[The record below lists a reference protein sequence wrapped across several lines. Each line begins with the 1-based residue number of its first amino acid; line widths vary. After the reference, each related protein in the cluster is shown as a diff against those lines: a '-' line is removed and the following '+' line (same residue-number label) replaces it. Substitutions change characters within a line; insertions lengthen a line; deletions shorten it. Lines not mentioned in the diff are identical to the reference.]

1 VNVLL
6 YLKLNNF
13 KDFFSKYKVK
23 QRKHLLLMEKN
34 DQQDCAG
41 EQHSNLELIKKIQAQ
56 ISILEK
62 NSN

>member
-1 VNVLL
+1 
-6 YLKLNNF
+6 
-13 KDFFSKYKVK
+13 
-23 QRKHLLLMEKN
+23 MEKN

-41 EQHSNLELIKKIQAQ
+41 EQHSNLDLIKKIQAQ